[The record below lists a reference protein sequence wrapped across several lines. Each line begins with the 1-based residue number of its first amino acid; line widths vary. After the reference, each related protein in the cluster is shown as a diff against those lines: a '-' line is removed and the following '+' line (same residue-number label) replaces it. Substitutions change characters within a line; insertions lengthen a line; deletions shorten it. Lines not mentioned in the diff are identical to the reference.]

1 MERKFQLCVIANFRV
16 ANYPRG
22 SSNYVSYTNCTSLLT
37 AKFILRLFDAL
48 PYIFRT
54 SRNVLLNHQ
63 RMNFPLLIE
72 LTYTRFTL
80 YALSND
86 R

>member
-1 MERKFQLCVIANFRV
+1 MERKFQLCVIPNFRV

-37 AKFILRLFDAL
+37 AKFTLRLFDAL

-54 SRNVLLNHQ
+54 SRIKRVIKPPTH
-63 RMNFPLLIE
+63 E
-72 LTYTRFTL
+72 LFSFNRTNLYAFYALRFTL
-80 YALSND
+80 
-86 R
+86 